1 VTWSHS
7 ANCRVSY
14 SSVIGIEIEL
24 QGETWLGIG
33 LAPEGCDPRVY
44 PGDLRDRSCRS
55 RTAHLLST
63 ISPIP
68 RETPLE
74 CRRSC
79 GAMSGA

>member
-24 QGETWLGIG
+24 QGEAWVVIG
-33 LAPEGCDPRVY
+33 FAPAGCDPQVY
-44 PGDLRDRSCRS
+44 PGDLRDRSYRS
-55 RTAHLLST
+55 GTAPMLST